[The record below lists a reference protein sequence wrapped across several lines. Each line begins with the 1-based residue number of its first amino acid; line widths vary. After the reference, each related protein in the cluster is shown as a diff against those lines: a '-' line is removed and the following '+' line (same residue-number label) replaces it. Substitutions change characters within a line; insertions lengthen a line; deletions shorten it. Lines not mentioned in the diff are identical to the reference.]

1 MSEKIQLTI
10 EGRKFHLTH
19 EEATFIEQHL
29 STALAQPNLALDFS
43 QRRSAGA
50 GAISLSRRV
59 VCGRGTKTDC

>member
-10 EGRKFHLTH
+10 EGRKFHLTR

-29 STALAQPNLALDFS
+29 RTALAQPNLALDFS

-59 VCGRGTKTDC
+59 AYARGPETDC